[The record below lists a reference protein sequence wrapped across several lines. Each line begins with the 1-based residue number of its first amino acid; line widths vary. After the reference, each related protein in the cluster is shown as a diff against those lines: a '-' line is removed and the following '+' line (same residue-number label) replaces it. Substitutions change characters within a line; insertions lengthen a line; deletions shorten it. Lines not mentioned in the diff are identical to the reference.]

1 MSLHWK
7 EGEKTYEA
15 ATTDQLDGYLT
26 SEKIEEDI
34 ETSLEDLKKFAN
46 IEDFKFDGNTLK
58 WTDDRSVKVDIELI
72 ISPFDNQTY
81 LGVKYVY
88 KY

>member
-26 SEKIEEDI
+26 SEKMKKDI
-34 ETSLEDLKKFAN
+34 ETSKEDLKKFAN

-58 WTDDRSVKVDIELI
+58 LSGDRSVKADIELI
-72 ISPFDNQTY
+72 ISPFDNQPY
-81 LGVKYVY
+81 FGLKYIYVY
-88 KY
+88 

>member
-1 MSLHWK
+1 MSLYWK

-34 ETSLEDLKKFAN
+34 KTFKEDLNKFAN

-58 WTDDRSVKVDIELI
+58 WSGDRSVKADKKLSTILVGGQ
-72 ISPFDNQTY
+72 SYY
-81 LGVKYVY
+81 LVKLVY
-88 KY
+88 RY

>member
-7 EGEKTYEA
+7 EGEKICEA
-15 ATTDQLDGYLT
+15 ATTYQLDGYLT

-34 ETSLEDLKKFAN
+34 KTSKEDLKKFAN

-58 WTDDRSVKVDIELI
+58 WSGDRSDKADTKLSSFIYNGQ
-72 ISPFDNQTY
+72 SYFN
-81 LGVKYVY
+81 VKYVY